1 MVGRLST
8 YKNAITVKNLE
19 EDLNKAKK
27 AIQEFSDIIKSP
39 NVRIMGV
46 PEGVER
52 EARLKENLVLGG
64 IINENF
70 YNMEKE
76 RENQI

>member
-1 MVGRLST
+1 MGRLST
-8 YKNAITVKNLE
+8 YKNAITVKNL
-19 EDLNKAKK
+19 
-27 AIQEFSDIIKSP
+27 EFSDIIKSP